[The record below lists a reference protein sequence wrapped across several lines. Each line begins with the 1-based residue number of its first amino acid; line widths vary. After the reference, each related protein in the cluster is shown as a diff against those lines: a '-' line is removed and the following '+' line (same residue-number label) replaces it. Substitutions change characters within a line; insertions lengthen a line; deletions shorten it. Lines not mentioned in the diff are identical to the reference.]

1 MERLAVTGQI
11 ENVCLRKTSQGWEF
25 ASEQA
30 LEDFVWKHLDDLLR
44 VSPFQRQ
51 LMVMGEICDILALTA
66 ERQLVIIELKNAE
79 YRHVVQQLTRYY
91 SNLLSERPFSDSI
104 DYEKPVR
111 LIAIAPSFHRHNYI
125 DRQYSRLSF
134 EFIEVSVK
142 KSEQFY
148 LELRSESAES
158 PLGRAVLPYRE
169 LEIDSQYEDLA
180 EVPDL
185 LLKWIEACSVAEQQS
200 FLRTRA
206 QILRFDSRIQ
216 EIVEAKSVQYGTGKT
231 KLCAEVCFSQR
242 HQRPIL
248 FLWLTL
254 PTYWKTSGRAERV
267 GRLRLWLYDGN
278 LTHVGHVV
286 AGLGKMRLRQE
297 WEEIP
302 KTRWPR
308 QSLVEGLSYRSHMPI
323 EAARYARLSL
333 GVESSTDYLETCTSI
348 ALQKWLEKL

>member
-1 MERLAVTGQI
+1 MTDQI
-11 ENVCLRKTSQGWEF
+11 ENVCLRKNSHGWEF

-30 LEDFVWKHLDDLLR
+30 LEDFVWKHLEDLLQ

-51 LMVMGEICDILALTA
+51 FAVMGEVCDILALTA
-66 ERQLVIIELKNAE
+66 ASQLVIIELKNSE

-104 DYEKPVR
+104 DYEQPVR

-134 EFIEVSVK
+134 EFIEAKVE

-148 LELRSESAES
+148 LKLQPENAES
-158 PLGRAVLPYRE
+158 SPSRAVLPYQEPE
-169 LEIDSQYEDLA
+169 LSEQEEDLA

-185 LLKWIEACSVAEQQS
+185 LRQWIGACSVADQRS

-206 QILRFDSRIQ
+206 QVLGFDSRIQ
-216 EIVEAKSVQYGTGKT
+216 EFVEAKRIRYGTGKT
-231 KLCAEVCFSQR
+231 KLCAEVCFSKRLQK
-242 HQRPIL
+242 PIL

-254 PTYWKTSGRAERV
+254 PTSWKSSDKAERV
-267 GRLRLWLYDGN
+267 GRLRLWLHDGE

-286 AGLGKMRLRQE
+286 TGLGKMRLEDE
-297 WEEIP
+297 WKAVP
-302 KTRWPR
+302 KNRWPR
-308 QSLVEGLSYRSHMPI
+308 RSLLHNLSHRSHTPVP
-323 EAARYARLSL
+323 AAGYARLAL
-333 GVESSTDYLETCTSI
+333 GIESSTNYLEACVST
-348 ALQKWLEKL
+348 ALQKWLAKL